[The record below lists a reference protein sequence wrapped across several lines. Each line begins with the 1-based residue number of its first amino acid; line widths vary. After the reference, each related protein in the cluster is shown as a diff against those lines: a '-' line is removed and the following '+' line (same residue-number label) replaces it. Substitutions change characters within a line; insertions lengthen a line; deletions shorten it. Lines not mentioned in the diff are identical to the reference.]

1 VRASKSRKLIA
12 FISGVPI
19 DLRIRKKTFRA
30 DEVNFLC
37 VHKKLR
43 EKRLAPVLI
52 KEITRRINLDGIFQ
66 AIYTAGVVLPSPVS
80 TCRYFHRTLD
90 FEKLNEIKF
99 SAVPPGSTV
108 QRQVFKYRLPSNT
121 ATPGLRPFEEK
132 DIEQVKTLMNKY
144 LKRFDMAQDFTKEDV
159 DHWLLHKDGNNTP
172 DQVVWTYVVETNGKI
187 TDFFSFYRLE
197 STVIKATVQRNRL
210 LKAAYLYY
218 YATEAAFDKDET
230 ALETRLQAL
239 MKDALT
245 LAKKVHYSQT
255 SLHPGVFC

>member
-30 DEVNFLC
+30 GEVNFLC

-66 AIYTAGVVLPSPVS
+66 AIYTAGVVLPTPVS

-90 FEKLNEIKF
+90 FEKLNEINF
-99 SAVPPGSTV
+99 SAVPPRSTV
-108 QRQVFKYRLPSNT
+108 QRQVLKYRLPPNT
-121 ATPGLRPFEEK
+121 AIQGLRPFEEK
-132 DIEQVKTLMNKY
+132 DISQVKTLMNKY
-144 LKRFDMAQDFTKEDV
+144 LKRFDMAQEFTVDDV
-159 DHWLLHKDGNNTP
+159 DHWLLHKDGNNQP

-187 TDFFSFYRLE
+187 TDFVSFYRLE
-197 STVIKATVQRNRL
+197 STVIKATVQRNKL

-218 YATEAAFDKDET
+218 YATDAAFDKDP
-230 ALETRLQAL
+230 AVLENRLQAL
-239 MKDALT
+239 IKDALT
-245 LAKKVHYSQT
+245 LAKKVS
-255 SLHPGVFC
+255 SFNLLLFPAS